1 MAETPTTPPATPVP
15 PSAGTPT
22 ANGNPPQPN
31 SDGTAAN
38 PVGIDHNVRIV
49 TFLNGDA
56 IITNF
61 TQVIEQEKFVAYQC
75 LFPLLI
81 TLTNGDP
88 QAEEETFNVS
98 YRRWNPFTPFE
109 DHRINPQSVVS
120 AMPPAKDIIMNYV
133 MKLKDAGVDLSFL
146 PNNGN
151 DILGITDGQQEPTGA
166 TTEGPVATGTGGGS

>member
-1 MAETPTTPPATPVP
+1 MAETPNTPPAPDVP
-15 PSAGTPT
+15 PSAGTPV
-22 ANGNPPQPN
+22 GNN
-31 SDGTAAN
+31 SDN
-38 PVGIDHNVRIV
+38 PNAVGVDHNIRIV
-49 TFLNGDA
+49 TFLNGDS

-81 TLTNGDP
+81 TLSTGDT
-88 QAEEETFNVS
+88 QSGEETFNVS

-166 TTEGPVATGTGGGS
+166 TTEGPVATGTGGGD